1 MHPKMIHHRKK
12 ALLGTSFCVGPPH
25 KAFRRFHPSEIM
37 NSDQG
42 KQFASYAEWTGVKR
56 IGPRI

>member
-12 ALLGTSFCVGPPH
+12 ALLGTSFCVGAPH

-42 KQFASYAEWTGVKR
+42 KQFASYAEWTG
-56 IGPRI
+56 